1 MSGPPELNPEQLAEA
16 IAEITFAYESLSVT
30 KHLSVAAT
38 TILIYEILSTL
49 EVEIKYFWKSNW
61 TFARVA
67 FHLNRL
73 WIILLMGAY
82 MPTLFIYGL
91 SETLLVSVAVCI
103 GISLFYVWGTIIVMW
118 IVTATLMVRV
128 WIIYGKGRWFL
139 VGLLASFFVIT
150 VPTIIAHI
158 VSLMSVHWIPNPA
171 PDYISACL
179 FSPNRLA
186 FLPYITGLI
195 YETLLFLL
203 TLFKTWRLS
212 QNRMIAPLMTRLL
225 KDGSCYY
232 LVVLLFGLFSCVG
245 ALNSKLAGAA
255 IGSGSLSVVMSCMC
269 SRMILSTRSFYD
281 EINRPSTPS
290 EREALPL
297 AVPRTSRSSTNT
309 SSVGSPLTPRKGW
322 PGVTSGGGIV

>member
-1 MSGPPELNPEQLAEA
+1 MSGPPELTPEQLAEA
-16 IAEITFAYESLSVT
+16 IAEITFTYESLSVT

-49 EVEIKYFWKSNW
+49 EVEIKYFWTSNW

-91 SETLLVSVAVCI
+91 SQKLLVAVVVYVDGSCLDYLRERPMVPGRAFGEFLCDNGPDDDCTYSITFVGSLDTQPSPVA
-103 GISLFYVWGTIIVMW
+103 
-118 IVTATLMVRV
+118 
-128 WIIYGKGRWFL
+128 
-139 VGLLASFFVIT
+139 
-150 VPTIIAHI
+150 PE
-158 VSLMSVHWIPNPA
+158 
-171 PDYISACL
+171 YISACL
-179 FSPNRLA
+179 FTPNRFA
-186 FLPYITGLI
+186 FLPYITGLA

-203 TLFKTWRLS
+203 TVFKTWRLS

-232 LVVLLFGLFSCVG
+232 LVVLMFGLFSCVG
-245 ALNSKLAGAA
+245 ALNPKLAGAA

-290 EREALPL
+290 EPEALPL
-297 AVPRTSRSSTNT
+297 AVPRASKSSTMT
-309 SSVGSPLTPRKGW
+309 SSVSSPLTPIKGW

>member
-91 SETLLVSVAVCI
+91 SETADPLL
-103 GISLFYVWGTIIVMW
+103 
-118 IVTATLMVRV
+118 TATLMVRV